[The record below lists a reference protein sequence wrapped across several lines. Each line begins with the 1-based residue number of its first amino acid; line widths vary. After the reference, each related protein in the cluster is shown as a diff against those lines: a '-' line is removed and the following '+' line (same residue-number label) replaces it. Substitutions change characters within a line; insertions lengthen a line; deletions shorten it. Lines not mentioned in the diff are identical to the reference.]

1 MYYNNDR
8 MNSCDFLRVRLRC
21 SWARL
26 WLAINTFK
34 VVELL
39 LYTLYVGDIV
49 HDIVLYDVYN
59 CLEQRRC
66 LSNLALSN
74 HRQQGRDSLSAV
86 ELCTVR
92 LLVSRLSKV
101 LPPCDSVA
109 LVEYVLRSVSNAKD
123 C

>member
-1 MYYNNDR
+1 MVSNKYFQ
-8 MNSCDFLRVRLRC
+8 SCRVA
-21 SWARL
+21 S
-26 WLAINTFK
+26 
-34 VVELL
+34 VYV
-39 LYTLYVGDIV
+39 VGDIV

-74 HRQQGRDSLSAV
+74 HRQQGRDSLSAA

-109 LVEYVLRSVSNAKD
+109 LVESVLRSVSNAKRLLKRVTYY
-123 C
+123 

>member
-1 MYYNNDR
+1 MVSNKYFQ
-8 MNSCDFLRVRLRC
+8 SCRVA
-21 SWARL
+21 S
-26 WLAINTFK
+26 
-34 VVELL
+34 VYV
-39 LYTLYVGDIV
+39 VGDIV
-49 HDIVLYDVYN
+49 LVVQYDVYN

>member
-8 MNSCDFLRVRLRC
+8 MNSCDFLRVTLLMG
-21 SWARL
+21 AP
-26 WLAINTFK
+26 
-34 VVELL
+34 VVSNK
-39 LYTLYVGDIV
+39 YFQSFRVASVYIVVGDIV
-49 HDIVLYDVYN
+49 HVVQYDVYN

-74 HRQQGRDSLSAV
+74 HGQQGRDSLSAA